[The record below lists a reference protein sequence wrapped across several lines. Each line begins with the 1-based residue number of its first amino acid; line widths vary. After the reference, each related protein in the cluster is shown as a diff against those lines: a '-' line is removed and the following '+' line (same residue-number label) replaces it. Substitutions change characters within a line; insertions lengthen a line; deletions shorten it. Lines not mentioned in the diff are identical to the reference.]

1 MATRMTTVLYGDTP
15 ETDVEP
21 GNRVDF
27 ESASASGPSVPEPP
41 PMRPTYPTPTPTP
54 WVRRE
59 PMAAPAPPGLLA
71 VLGIAAASLVA
82 ACIAYIAS
90 TRRATV

>member
-1 MATRMTTVLYGDTP
+1 MTTVLYGDIP
-15 ETDVEP
+15 ESDVEP
-21 GNRVDF
+21 GNRVDV
-27 ESASASGPSVPEPP
+27 ESASSPSVPAPP

-59 PMAAPAPPGLLA
+59 PVAEPPPSRLGA
-71 VLGIAAASLVA
+71 VLGVAAASLVA
-82 ACIAYIAS
+82 ACIAYIAA